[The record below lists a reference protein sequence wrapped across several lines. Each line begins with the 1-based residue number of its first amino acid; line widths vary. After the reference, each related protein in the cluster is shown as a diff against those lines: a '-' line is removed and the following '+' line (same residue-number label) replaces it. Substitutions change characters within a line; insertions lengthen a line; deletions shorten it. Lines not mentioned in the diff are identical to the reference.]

1 MRMESKPKGDW
12 KFNDQE
18 PPFIP
23 KDGFKPFIPKGG
35 WNPVFTAKD
44 RSDYTDYYEYLLHIH
59 GPIIAEMMSQMI
71 IYKRKYHLKY
81 SEEQEKKI
89 ADSFTRQQHKP

>member
-12 KFNDQE
+12 KSNDQE
-18 PPFIP
+18 PSFIP
-23 KDGFKPFIPKGG
+23 KGGFKPFIPKGG

>member
-1 MRMESKPKGDW
+1 MRMESNPKDGW
-12 KFNDQE
+12 KSNDQE

-23 KDGFKPFIPKGG
+23 KDGFKPFIPKDG